1 MRVIQRSFL
10 DLSLLLTSSVVNAQE
25 PASALRAELERIRDL
40 DQADRHAVHDYASGQ
55 QKDSVIAHMAL
66 QDSLDLVRVTAIIDS
81 AGWLGPDDVGAKAS
95 QALFLVLQHADA
107 KPRVQETYLP
117 EMRLAVK
124 EGKARPDELAMFE
137 DRVAVN
143 TGKPQIYGSQ
153 IGWKNDK
160 PFIKPM
166 EDEAH
171 VNERRAAVGLEPL
184 EEYAERFGLDWSP
197 PKERDRV
204 ILLGPVEKP

>member
-1 MRVIQRSFL
+1 MRLIRRSFL
-10 DLSLLLTSSVVNAQE
+10 YLSLLLTPSIANAQE
-25 PASALRAELERIRDL
+25 PTSALRAELERIRDL
-40 DQADRHAVHDYASGQ
+40 DQADRHAVHDYPSGP

-107 KPRVQETYLP
+107 KPLVQETYLP

-160 PFIKPM
+160 PFIKPLQ
-166 EDEAH
+166 DETH

-184 EEYAERFGLDWSP
+184 EKYAERFGLDWSP